1 MKSIYLRCENLQ
13 KLMENCNQ
21 NTMIKYSCSDYGF
34 NSKSNASYSL
44 YLFNFF
50 VVMYFN
56 YVPVVQ

>member
-1 MKSIYLRCENLQ
+1 
-13 KLMENCNQ
+13 
-21 NTMIKYSCSDYGF
+21 MIKHSCSDYGF
-34 NSKSNASYSL
+34 NRKSNASYPL